1 MKLSLAIQTPEVPL
15 LVPVALLT
23 GTWEEKLAKV
33 ARLGVQGVDLMTV
46 DPDALD
52 AAALR
57 ASLQR
62 HSLHAAAIGSG
73 AVTFATGM
81 ALLHADPAQAAE
93 ARRRLDGMIRL
104 AAALGAPL
112 VTIGSFRGRLAQGG
126 TAARARLAAILREA
140 ATEAAAQGVR
150 LALEPLNR
158 YETDLVHTVAE
169 GLDFIQEIDHPA
181 VGLLLDTYHVNIEES
196 SWTEPFRQAMAAGL
210 LWHVHVGDNNRLPPG
225 RGLIDFGAIL
235 ETLRA
240 IGYDGYLAAE
250 LLGRPDP
257 DAAAA
262 ETVAYL
268 GPLLN
273 GRG

>member
-1 MKLSLAIQTPEVPL
+1 M
-15 LVPVALLT
+15 
-23 GTWEEKLAKV
+23 
-33 ARLGVQGVDLMTV
+33 
-46 DPDALD
+46 
-52 AAALR
+52 
-57 ASLQR
+57 
-62 HSLHAAAIGSG
+62 
-73 AVTFATGM
+73 
-81 ALLHADPAQAAE
+81 
-93 ARRRLDGMIRL
+93 
-104 AAALGAPL
+104 
-112 VTIGSFRGRLAQGG
+112 
-126 TAARARLAAILREA
+126 ARARLATILREA

-235 ETLRA
+235 ATLRA